1 MHLQHKKTSQLK
13 RRAIHMQNNT
23 FNTFLTG
30 IITGAALMIL
40 LKLTYENKRYISPDD
55 VEIVDYPKDKL

>member
-1 MHLQHKKTSQLK
+1 
-13 RRAIHMQNNT
+13 MQNNT

>member
-1 MHLQHKKTSQLK
+1 M
-13 RRAIHMQNNT
+13 RDNT
-23 FNTFLTG
+23 FSTFLTG

-40 LKLTYENKRYISPDD
+40 LKLTYENKRYIATDD